1 MRQQLLF
8 AESNDVPEKLS
19 PPKGFVFQSDFLS
32 LQEERDLIAFIQTLN
47 FKKFQ
52 FYGVTAKR
60 RVIHFGLHYAFT
72 SRALSPAPAL
82 PAVFQPIREKAAT
95 FTGIDPADFSET
107 LVTEYQPG
115 AGIDWHRDAPPFG
128 VIVGISLGAGCR
140 MRFRKGSGAQRQTT
154 AATLPPRSIYL
165 LTGEARTLWQ
175 HSIAPITEIRY
186 SITFRTLK
194 DQDY

>member
-52 FYGVTAKR
+52 FYVVTAKR

-82 PAVFQPIREKAAT
+82 PAVFQPIPEKAAT

-115 AGIDWHRDAPPFG
+115 GRN
-128 VIVGISLGAGCR
+128 
-140 MRFRKGSGAQRQTT
+140 
-154 AATLPPRSIYL
+154 
-165 LTGEARTLWQ
+165 
-175 HSIAPITEIRY
+175 
-186 SITFRTLK
+186 
-194 DQDY
+194 